1 MVLNKQLITEV
12 MKTKKYFTVSLFLTI
27 GLFLIIQNSYSQNI
41 KPDRQ
46 ERKEVRQAQRAANFY
61 VLDSLLN
68 ARSFVLV
75 ADYLRNQYG
84 DMVPVTSTIN
94 FIRIDGP
101 TGVIQTGSD
110 FSRGYNGVGGV
121 TAEGSIGNWEV
132 IKDAKRLTHRI
143 RFSIFSNI
151 GHYDVSMVVGSDNRA
166 SATVS
171 GLWRGRLTWD
181 GYLETIGNSRV
192 FKGQNTI

>member
-1 MVLNKQLITEV
+1 
-12 MKTKKYFTVSLFLTI
+12 MKTKKYFTVSLFLIT
-27 GLFLIIQNSYSQNI
+27 GLFWIIQNGYSQNV
-41 KPDRQ
+41 KLDRK
-46 ERKEVRQAQRAANFY
+46 ERKEVREAQRAANFY

-75 ADYLRNQYG
+75 ADYLQNQYG
-84 DMVPVTSTIN
+84 DMIPVPSTIN

-101 TGVIQTGSD
+101 TAVIQTGSN
-110 FSRGYNGVGGV
+110 FARGYNGVGGV

-132 IKDAKRLTHRI
+132 FKDARRFTHRI
-143 RFSIFSNI
+143 RFSIISQI
-151 GHYDVSMVVGSDNRA
+151 GHYDVSMIVSSDNRA

-171 GLWRGRLTWD
+171 GMWRGRLTWD
-181 GYLETIGNSRV
+181 GHLETVGNSRV

>member
-1 MVLNKQLITEV
+1 
-12 MKTKKYFTVSLFLTI
+12 MKTIKSNIISLFLLT
-27 GLFLIIQNSYSQNI
+27 GLFFTFQNIYSQNV
-41 KPDRQ
+41 KLDRQ

-75 ADYLRNQYG
+75 ADYLKNQYG
-84 DMVPVTSTIN
+84 DMVPVSSMIN

-101 TGVIQTGSD
+101 TGVIQTGSN

-132 IKDAKRLTHRI
+132 FRDAKRFSHRV
-143 RFSIFSNI
+143 RFSILSNI
-151 GHYDVSMVVGSDNRA
+151 GHYDVSMVVSSDNRA

-171 GLWRGRLTWD
+171 GMWRGRLTWD
-181 GYLETIGNSRV
+181 GHLETVGNSRV

>member
-1 MVLNKQLITEV
+1 MVLNKNGGN
-12 MKTKKYFTVSLFLTI
+12 MKTMKSNIISLFLIT
-27 GLFLIIQNSYSQNI
+27 GLFFTFQNTYSQNV
-41 KPDRQ
+41 KLDRQ

-75 ADYLRNQYG
+75 ADYLKNQYG
-84 DMVPVTSTIN
+84 DMVPVSSMIN

-101 TGVIQTGSD
+101 TGVIQTGSN

-132 IKDAKRLTHRI
+132 FRDAKRFSHRV
-143 RFSIFSNI
+143 RFSILSNI
-151 GHYDVSMVVGSDNRA
+151 GHYDVSMVVSSDNRA

-171 GLWRGRLTWD
+171 GMWRGRLTWD
-181 GYLETIGNSRV
+181 GHLETVGNSRV

>member
-1 MVLNKQLITEV
+1 
-12 MKTKKYFTVSLFLTI
+12 MKTIKSKIISLFLITI
-27 GLFLIIQNSYSQNI
+27 LFWTFQNSWSQNV
-41 KPDRQ
+41 KLDRH
-46 ERKEVRQAQRAANFY
+46 ERKAIKEAQRSANFY

-75 ADYLRNQYG
+75 ADYLKNQYG
-84 DMVPVTSTIN
+84 DMVPVSSMIN
-94 FIRIDGP
+94 FIRITGP
-101 TGVIQTGSD
+101 TAVIQTGSN

-132 IKDAKRLTHRI
+132 FKDSKRFTHRI
-143 RFSIFSNI
+143 RFSIISNI
-151 GHYDVSMVVGSDNRA
+151 GHYDISMIVSSDNRA

-171 GLWRGRLTWD
+171 GMWRGRLTWD
-181 GYLETIGNSRV
+181 GHLETVGNSRV